1 LAGEGLGLMIQN
13 FTLYVLGN
21 AGMLGEGLLV
31 TLRVCALGF
40 VLAVVLAVAVSL
52 IQLFVPWLRWLAK
65 AYVEFFRATPILV
78 QMLWVNYVWP
88 EIFGFPNSAETA
100 GIIALALQSSGYLA
114 ETIRAGIEGLPRGQ
128 IEAGRALG
136 MGDVT
141 ITRRIVAPQ
150 VALLMAPSLVSQMAV
165 IIKSSTLVS
174 VIAIPDLMYEA
185 LRIVNQWFEPIEV
198 LTSTAFLYFLTIFL
212 ISLTANRIAD
222 RFRARLGLSI

>member
-1 LAGEGLGLMIQN
+1 MIQN

-136 MGDVT
+136 MGEVT

-174 VIAIPDLMYEA
+174 VIAIPDLMYQA

-198 LTSTAFLYFLTIFL
+198 LTSTAFLYFLAIFL

-222 RFRARLGLSI
+222 RFRARLGLSV

>member
-1 LAGEGLGLMIQN
+1 MIQN

-40 VLAVVLAVAVSL
+40 ILAVVLAVAVSL

-136 MGDVT
+136 MGEVT

-174 VIAIPDLMYEA
+174 VIAIPDLMYQA

-198 LTSTAFLYFLTIFL
+198 LTSTAFLYFLAIFL

-222 RFRARLGLSI
+222 RFRARLGLSV

>member
-1 LAGEGLGLMIQN
+1 MIQN

-21 AGMLGEGLLV
+21 AGMLGEGLVV

-40 VLAVVLAVAVSL
+40 VLAVALAVAVSL

-88 EIFGFPNSAETA
+88 EIFGFPNSAESA

-114 ETIRAGIEGLPRGQ
+114 ETIRAGVEGLSRGQ

-136 MGDVT
+136 MGEVT

-198 LTSTAFLYFLTIFL
+198 LTSTAFLYFLVIFL
-212 ISLTANRIAD
+212 ISLAANRIAD
-222 RFRARLGLSI
+222 RFRARLGLSL

>member
-1 LAGEGLGLMIQN
+1 MIQN

-21 AGMLGEGLLV
+21 VGMLGEGLLV

-88 EIFGFPNSAETA
+88 EIFGFPNSAEAA

-136 MGDVT
+136 MGEVT

-174 VIAIPDLMYEA
+174 VIAIPDLMYQA
-185 LRIVNQWFEPIEV
+185 LRIVNQWFEPIEM
-198 LTSTAFLYFLTIFL
+198 LTSTAFLYFLAIFL

-222 RFRARLGLSI
+222 RFRARLGLSV

>member
-1 LAGEGLGLMIQN
+1 MIQN
-13 FTLYVLGN
+13 FTLYVIGN
-21 AGMLGEGLLV
+21 AGMLGQGLLV
-31 TLRVCALGF
+31 TLRVCVLGF
-40 VLAVVLAVAVSL
+40 ILALLLAVAVSL
-52 IQLFVPWLRWLAK
+52 IQIFVPWLRWLAK

-88 EIFGFPNSAETA
+88 ELFGFPNSAETA

-128 IEAGRALG
+128 IEAGRAVG
-136 MGDVT
+136 MSETT
-141 ITRRIVAPQ
+141 IIRRIITPQ

-198 LTSTAFLYFLTIFL
+198 LTSTAFLYFLVIFL

-222 RFRARLGLSI
+222 RFRARLGLGS

>member
-1 LAGEGLGLMIQN
+1 MIQN

-21 AGMLGEGLLV
+21 AGMLGDGLLV
-31 TLRVCALGF
+31 TLRVCTLGF
-40 VLAVVLAVAVSL
+40 LLAVVLAIAVSL

-128 IEAGRALG
+128 IESGRALG
-136 MGDVT
+136 MGEVT

-198 LTSTAFLYFLTIFL
+198 LTSTAFLYFLAIFL

-222 RFRARLGLSI
+222 RFRARLGLSV